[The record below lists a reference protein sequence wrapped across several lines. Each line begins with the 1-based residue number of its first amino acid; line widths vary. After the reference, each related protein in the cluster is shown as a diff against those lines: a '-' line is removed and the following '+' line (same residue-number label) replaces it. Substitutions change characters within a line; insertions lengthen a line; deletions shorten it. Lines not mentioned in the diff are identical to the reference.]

1 MHDATTDPGL
11 AADAAPLDATGEIL
25 RWIGAVGLAGAPQVR
40 HHCALLGLRVPGD
53 PLLRRL
59 VAAGYLQLVKLPI
72 PFLRYRGVYLPA
84 AQGYALLDPEAGYP
98 RLRGLPI
105 PGYRALILAQE
116 ARLHIEQQLAA
127 QGGAILHW
135 QPEPF
140 PPGGRGTT
148 LGGAHVLLRPGPNED
163 PRVVHVVVHDPASA
177 PPGDLAAR
185 AAAYHQEA
193 HPVFWVCLPSRAAD
207 LEPYITG
214 YPNIAPLVLTPLIA
228 HGDGEGS
235 P

>member
-1 MHDATTDPGL
+1 MHDTTTDPVLTGE
-11 AADAAPLDATGEIL
+11 AAPADATAEIV

-40 HHCALLGLRVPGD
+40 HHCALLGERVPTD

-59 VAAGYLQLVKLPI
+59 IAAGFLQLVKLPI

-84 AQGYALLDPEAGYP
+84 APAYALLDAETGYP
-98 RLRGLPI
+98 RLRALPI

-116 ARLHIEQQLAA
+116 ARLHIEQQLAG
-127 QGGAILHW
+127 QGGRILHW
-135 QPEPF
+135 QPDPF

-163 PRVVHVVVHDPASA
+163 PRVVHVVIHDPASA

-207 LEPYITG
+207 LDPYITG
-214 YPNIAPLVLTPLIA
+214 YPNIALLVLTPLIA
-228 HGDGEGS
+228 HGDGEES